1 MKKIYAKGYLK
12 LSVLGLC
19 VGMFIMLYGIYSII
33 NYTKGAEL
41 LCIFSSGL
49 IILILY
55 KVLKIF
61 PNTWIK
67 YDTDIITIRRISKEH
82 ENGKMQ
88 KKKNTLNVKN
98 ISKYGFS
105 FELLQKNIEYTHGKN
120 GALGIDLE
128 IAILMKNNEK
138 FPVDLMYYTKKQRK
152 LLLQHI
158 YTNTGIFPTGSLNNY
173 L

>member
-67 YDTDIITIRRISKEH
+67 YDTDIITIAEFPKNMKMVKCKGKRIH
-82 ENGKMQ
+82 
-88 KKKNTLNVKN
+88 
-98 ISKYGFS
+98 
-105 FELLQKNIEYTHGKN
+105 
-120 GALGIDLE
+120 
-128 IAILMKNNEK
+128 
-138 FPVDLMYYTKKQRK
+138 
-152 LLLQHI
+152 
-158 YTNTGIFPTGSLNNY
+158 
-173 L
+173 

>member
-67 YDTDIITIRRISKEH
+67 YDTDIITISRISKEH
-82 ENGKMQ
+82 ENG
-88 KKKNTLNVKN
+88 
-98 ISKYGFS
+98 KYGFS

-128 IAILMKNNEK
+128 IVILMKNNEK
-138 FPVDLMYYTKKQRK
+138 FPLDLMYYTKKQRK

>member
-67 YDTDIITIRRISKEH
+67 YDTDIITISRISKEH

-98 ISKYGFS
+98 ISKYG
-105 FELLQKNIEYTHGKN
+105 LLIST
-120 GALGIDLE
+120 L
-128 IAILMKNNEK
+128 
-138 FPVDLMYYTKKQRK
+138 
-152 LLLQHI
+152 
-158 YTNTGIFPTGSLNNY
+158 
-173 L
+173 

>member
-1 MKKIYAKGYLK
+1 MCFAITY
-12 LSVLGLC
+12 
-19 VGMFIMLYGIYSII
+19 II

-67 YDTDIITIRRISKEH
+67 YDTDIITISRISKEH

-88 KKKNTLNVKN
+88 RKENTLNVKN

-128 IAILMKNNEK
+128 IVILMKNNEK
-138 FPVDLMYYTKKQRK
+138 FPLDLMYYTKKQRK

>member
-33 NYTKGAEL
+33 NYTKL

-61 PNTWIK
+61 PNTW
-67 YDTDIITIRRISKEH
+67 
-82 ENGKMQ
+82 
-88 KKKNTLNVKN
+88 KNM
-98 ISKYGFS
+98 I
-105 FELLQKNIEYTHGKN
+105 QI
-120 GALGIDLE
+120 
-128 IAILMKNNEK
+128 
-138 FPVDLMYYTKKQRK
+138 
-152 LLLQHI
+152 
-158 YTNTGIFPTGSLNNY
+158 
-173 L
+173 

>member
-1 MKKIYAKGYLK
+1 
-12 LSVLGLC
+12 
-19 VGMFIMLYGIYSII
+19 MLYGIYSII

-67 YDTDIITIRRISKEH
+67 YDTDIITISRISKEH

-88 KKKNTLNVKN
+88 KKENTLNVK
-98 ISKYGFS
+98 ISANMGFLLNCYKKYRV
-105 FELLQKNIEYTHGKN
+105 YTW
-120 GALGIDLE
+120 
-128 IAILMKNNEK
+128 
-138 FPVDLMYYTKKQRK
+138 
-152 LLLQHI
+152 
-158 YTNTGIFPTGSLNNY
+158 
-173 L
+173 

>member
-33 NYTKGAEL
+33 NYTKGAKL

-61 PNTWIK
+61 PK
-67 YDTDIITIRRISKEH
+67 LY
-82 ENGKMQ
+82 M
-88 KKKNTLNVKN
+88 
-98 ISKYGFS
+98 S
-105 FELLQKNIEYTHGKN
+105 F
-120 GALGIDLE
+120 
-128 IAILMKNNEK
+128 
-138 FPVDLMYYTKKQRK
+138 
-152 LLLQHI
+152 
-158 YTNTGIFPTGSLNNY
+158 
-173 L
+173 

>member
-1 MKKIYAKGYLK
+1 M
-12 LSVLGLC
+12 
-19 VGMFIMLYGIYSII
+19 
-33 NYTKGAEL
+33 
-41 LCIFSSGL
+41 
-49 IILILY
+49 
-55 KVLKIF
+55 
-61 PNTWIK
+61 IK
-67 YDTDIITIRRISKEH
+67 YDTDIITISRISKEH

-88 KKKNTLNVKN
+88 KKENTLNVKN

-128 IAILMKNNEK
+128 IVILMKNNEK

-158 YTNTGIFPTGSLNNY
+158 YTNTGIFPICKLRSNGMPVPLLRNCYSIFNGMKY
-173 L
+173 R

>member
-1 MKKIYAKGYLK
+1 MK
-12 LSVLGLC
+12 
-19 VGMFIMLYGIYSII
+19 M
-33 NYTKGAEL
+33 
-41 LCIFSSGL
+41 
-49 IILILY
+49 
-55 KVLKIF
+55 
-61 PNTWIK
+61 
-67 YDTDIITIRRISKEH
+67 
-82 ENGKMQ
+82 
-88 KKKNTLNVKN
+88 VKCKRK
-98 ISKYGFS
+98 SKYGFS

-128 IAILMKNNEK
+128 IVILMKNNEK